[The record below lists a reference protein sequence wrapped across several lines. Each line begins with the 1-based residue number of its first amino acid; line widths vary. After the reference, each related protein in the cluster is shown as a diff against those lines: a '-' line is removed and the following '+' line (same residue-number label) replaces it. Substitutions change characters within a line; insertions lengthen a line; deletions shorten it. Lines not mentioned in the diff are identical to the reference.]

1 MRISAECGGARRRG
15 GTMRT
20 RETHRRRA
28 YRLEVIYSTV
38 GLRTGAQEATK
49 GLHITPRDARCTA
62 CVDRLE

>member
-1 MRISAECGGARRRG
+1 MRE
-15 GTMRT
+15 

-28 YRLEVIYSTV
+28 HRLEVIYSTV
-38 GLRTGAQEATK
+38 VLRTGAQEATK